1 MPVLILRYDTGNR
14 GIANATSPGNQNNE
28 WADNPS
34 ETFPALQKVWREMK
48 AGLNGAHIGQL
59 SGFIEGVGGA
69 LCAQGSITL
78 GSTITGA
85 VGATLGGTLVTVTAV
100 APAAGNNYV
109 AATALLLLA
118 AIRAS
123 AVVTNLLAVKL
134 DAYNVG
140 DESGDF
146 TAKLL
151 LTYLWPGVAGNAYTT
166 VASGTGV
173 TVGGAT
179 LAGGAASSVVQPLV
193 SPVEYFP
200 ATG

>member
-14 GIANATSPGNQNNE
+14 GLANATAPGGQQNE
-28 WADNPS
+28 WATNPS
-34 ETFPALQKVWREMK
+34 ETFPAIQKVWREMK
-48 AGLNGAHIGQL
+48 AGLNAAHIGVL

-85 VGATLGGTLVTVTAV
+85 VGATVGGTLVTVTAV

-109 AATALLLLA
+109 SATALLLLA
-118 AIRAS
+118 AFRANAALS
-123 AVVTNLLAVKL
+123 NLFSFKL

-146 TAKLL
+146 TAKVLV
-151 LTYLWPGVAGNAYTT
+151 TYLWPGVAGNAATL

-173 TVGGAT
+173 TVSGAT
-179 LAGGAASSVVQPLV
+179 LAGGAASSVVQPLI
-193 SPVEYFP
+193 SAAEYF
-200 ATG
+200 AGTG